1 MSPQPA
7 TMTFWK
13 RNQNVLIYLI
23 FLPGFFLLLT
33 SIQVL
38 AQEDDIQIEYAS
50 SSFNQSTQTF
60 SFKEP
65 RVRLQNLTVS
75 GTSAQYQ
82 EQTKTMSIT
91 GDVIIYTSEMILTA
105 NKAVLDLDKSVYTLF
120 NATFFDQKN
129 AVYGKA
135 ERIEAISS
143 DTFKLHKG
151 EITTCNPRER
161 AWELSSSQI
170 VYQVDNFAYS
180 VNSVLY
186 LYSVPVFYTPFI
198 SWPTKD
204 KRSTGFLAPRFS
216 HHSGSDET
224 KAFGSRLEIP
234 YFIALDRDHDL
245 TITADLVERRG
256 TGLELDY
263 QYAFIQ
269 GMKGQLKG
277 WYLNESVQDR
287 DLEIE
292 DLGSLDATSDDFDL
306 RPERYSYLFNHKQG
320 IPFGGTL
327 NLELLKRSDNEV
339 DKEYFNSTENL
350 STQFKQSADISYSIP
365 YGSFSVAYS
374 TINTFTQTSVYD
386 TTTDEESVANKHP
399 EVSISQQ
406 YSRLFGSPVSVS
418 LNGSWTQYDR
428 VYGWNA
434 EATTA
439 KVKVSSPFN
448 LDFLNVKPS
457 ATRTFY
463 RYKPRYDYR
472 SSEDTSADI
481 ENNVNE
487 FGWKVDSKELE
498 VNFEIFRYFLNAR
511 NQKTAKL
518 SFIPRII
525 YSEIEDVPQ
534 ETPSGFGI
542 VSTTMSKKS
551 LTYQLDTVYKVK
563 NLATSKVRNFFQLS
577 LVQPFDL
584 NSENCADS
592 SSDPDEYCVDHHPTD
607 AEVEIGEQ
615 QLPLRISATL
625 NPTDRLSGNL
635 FYRYNHQEGKIQ
647 ETRITLSSTY
657 LDGGE
662 FSLSYIDNET
672 LYKDL
677 DNISHPG
684 AQTFEITNAFPI
696 SDRLKFTVAGK
707 WDQARSKSEIKFA
720 ESSTTKRLDRILT
733 EFSTVL
739 AYKHPCYTFTTSYSE
754 KIKEKEV
761 DSTTEEYLD
770 KKFTITFSLPL
781 VPNAGSSGFGE
792 LKLQDDY
799 DVQ

>member
-1 MSPQPA
+1 MI
-7 TMTFWK
+7 
-13 RNQNVLIYLI
+13 L
-23 FLPGFFLLLT
+23 LPGLLLLLT
-33 SIQVL
+33 SIQVF
-38 AQEDDIQIEYAS
+38 AQENDIQIEYAS
-50 SSFNQSTQTF
+50 SSFDQTTQTF
-60 SFKEP
+60 VFDEP

-75 GTSAQYQ
+75 GTSAEYQ
-82 EQTKTMSIT
+82 ERTKKMLIT
-91 GDVIIYTSEMILTA
+91 GDVIIYTKDMILTA
-105 NKAVLDLDKSVYTLF
+105 NKAELDLDESLYSLY

-129 AVYGKA
+129 VVYGKA
-135 ERIEAISS
+135 ERIEAIST
-143 DTFKLHKG
+143 DTFKLYNG
-151 EITTCNPRER
+151 EITTCNPQDK

-186 LYSVPVFYTPFI
+186 LYSVPMFYTPFI

-234 YFIALDRDHDL
+234 YFIAIDRDHDL
-245 TITADLVERRG
+245 TVTADLIERRG

-263 QYAFIQ
+263 QYAFIED
-269 GMKGQLKG
+269 MKGQLKG
-277 WYLNESVQDR
+277 WYLDESIQDR
-287 DLEIE
+287 DLEAE
-292 DLGSLDATSDDFDL
+292 DLGNLDATSDEFDL
-306 RPERYSYLFNHKQG
+306 QPKRYSYLFNHKQG
-320 IPFGGTL
+320 IFLGGTL

-350 STQFKQSADISYSIP
+350 STQFKQSADISYPIP
-365 YGSFSVAYS
+365 NGSFSVAYS

-399 EVSISQQ
+399 EVNVNQQ
-406 YSRLFGSPVSVS
+406 YSTLLGSPVSVS

-428 VYGWNA
+428 MYGWDA

-448 LDFLNVKPS
+448 IDFLNLKPS
-457 ATRTFY
+457 ATRTYY
-463 RYKPRYDYR
+463 RYKPSYDYR

-481 ENNVNE
+481 EENLNE
-487 FGWKVDSKELE
+487 FGWKVDSRELE
-498 VNFEIFRYFLNAR
+498 VNFEIFRYFLNSR

-518 SFIPRII
+518 SFIPRVI

-542 VSTTMSKKS
+542 VSTTTSKKS

-563 NLATSKVRNFFQLS
+563 NLATNKVRNFFQLS
-577 LVQPFDL
+577 LIQPYDL

-592 SSDPDEYCVDHHPTD
+592 PSDPDQFCVDHHPTD
-607 AEVEIGEQ
+607 PEVEIGEK
-615 QLPLRISATL
+615 QLPLRISASL
-625 NPTDRLSGNL
+625 SPTDRLSGNL
-635 FYRYNHQEGKIQ
+635 FYRYNHQLGRIQ
-647 ETRITLSSTY
+647 ETRITLHSKY

-662 FSLSYIDNET
+662 FNLSYIDNET

-677 DNISHPG
+677 DNKSHPG

-696 SDRLKFTVAGK
+696 ADRLKLTASGK
-707 WDQARSKSEIKFA
+707 WDQSRSKSATRFT
-720 ESSTTKRLDRILT
+720 ESTGTRRLDRILT
-733 EFSTVL
+733 EFSAIL
-739 AYKHPCYTFTTSYSE
+739 AYQHPCYTFTTSYSE
-754 KIKEKEV
+754 KVKEREV
-761 DSTTEEYLD
+761 DSVTEEYLD
-770 KKFTITFSLPL
+770 RKFTITFSLPL
-781 VPNAGSSGFGE
+781 VPNASSSGFGE

-799 DVQ
+799 DIQ